1 LVAGDDARA
10 GIVLLR
16 TGHSPFEEESMR
28 SRPMMLAGGLLLLA
42 VAAYAPVAIAR
53 QATSAHAAAGYSS
66 NERDFTVGRT
76 VYLRSTKTKIGR
88 IIAADEHREFPP
100 GFRAR
105 PGRAVLLRHVDGP
118 MDWLPVEG
126 LSRVYVVR

>member
-1 LVAGDDARA
+1 
-10 GIVLLR
+10 
-16 TGHSPFEEESMR
+16 MR
-28 SRPMMLAGGLLLLA
+28 SRPMMLAAGLLLIA

-53 QATSAHAAAGYSS
+53 QTTAAREASAGYSS
-66 NERDFTVGRT
+66 QERDFTVGRT

-88 IIAADEHREFPP
+88 IVAADDHHDFPP
-100 GFRAR
+100 SFRTR
-105 PGRAVLLRHVDGP
+105 HGRAVLLRHVDGP

>member
-1 LVAGDDARA
+1 
-10 GIVLLR
+10 
-16 TGHSPFEEESMR
+16 MR
-28 SRPMMLAGGLLLLA
+28 SRPMVLAGGLLLLA

-53 QATSAHAAAGYSS
+53 QTSATHAAGAGYSS
-66 NERDFTVGRT
+66 DERDFAVGRT

-88 IIAADEHREFPP
+88 IVAADDDHEFPAT
-100 GFRAR
+100 FRKRHA
-105 PGRAVLLRHVDGP
+105 RAVLLRHVDGP